1 MHFHSKREN
10 TITDNERVTLPNSTI
25 VSPGTRGLDTDTVRW
40 VGIWFDRKL
49 SFRHHVKLKAAS
61 AMRAMGAIQRLAN
74 CESGLSPK
82 AVRQL
87 YNSCVIPI
95 SDFGAE
101 IWWNGQKGYATKLET
116 VQNSALRK
124 ILGAFRTTPIVALQT
139 EAALPPVHVRLQHAQ
154 RRYAIR
160 ILTMPKDHPIRRQCP
175 VTFPPNHWYELDLAP
190 EDKRWR
196 KWNEISPTNKPFCTR
211 LIRILSYLNEWIE
224 DGSEVEQ
231 YSLEDCPPWAET
243 LVQTRISHKTKEA
256 EAKAHVKQAALL
268 SQRTRNLLTYT
279 DGSMLADNVGAGV
292 YISPGSNQ
300 PAIENTY
307 PLGTQMEVYDA
318 ELYGIRQAAEH
329 ALKFCRRTRKRRDI
343 WIFTDNQAA
352 VMRVATLKPGPG
364 QEIAIAVSNA
374 SHILKE
380 LNHST
385 ITVQWVPG
393 HTNIPG
399 NEAADR
405 LAKEATKQKSRT
417 ATKTSLA
424 YLKRMARLRMREEWR
439 RWWDT
444 TEQKGHE
451 YFGQFRVKPDKIFEM
466 DNRSLIST
474 VTQLRTGHGYFNSY
488 LQRIP
493 TSQIEDRGCS
503 CNGAPPQTPAHLI
516 LRCPRYKAAR
526 ALMRQETSRIPKLR
540 IDLLLYTNMGA
551 NAMAQYIRRTGVATR
566 QWMLGTRSPTD
577 NTVEKR
583 VGWGT
588 LGQPHNEHHSTD
600 SSGESEDEI
609 E

>member
-1 MHFHSKREN
+1 
-10 TITDNERVTLPNSTI
+10 
-25 VSPGTRGLDTDTVRW
+25 
-40 VGIWFDRKL
+40 
-49 SFRHHVKLKAAS
+49 
-61 AMRAMGAIQRLAN
+61 
-74 CESGLSPK
+74 
-82 AVRQL
+82 
-87 YNSCVIPI
+87 
-95 SDFGAE
+95 
-101 IWWNGQKGYATKLET
+101 
-116 VQNSALRK
+116 
-124 ILGAFRTTPIVALQT
+124 
-139 EAALPPVHVRLQHAQ
+139 
-154 RRYAIR
+154 
-160 ILTMPKDHPIRRQCP
+160 
-175 VTFPPNHWYELDLAP
+175 
-190 EDKRWR
+190 
-196 KWNEISPTNKPFCTR
+196 
-211 LIRILSYLNEWIE
+211 
-224 DGSEVEQ
+224 
-231 YSLEDCPPWAET
+231 
-243 LVQTRISHKTKEA
+243 
-256 EAKAHVKQAALL
+256 
-268 SQRTRNLLTYT
+268 
-279 DGSMLADNVGAGV
+279 
-292 YISPGSNQ
+292 
-300 PAIENTY
+300 
-307 PLGTQMEVYDA
+307 
-318 ELYGIRQAAEH
+318 
-329 ALKFCRRTRKRRDI
+329 
-343 WIFTDNQAA
+343 
-352 VMRVATLKPGPG
+352 MRVATLKPGPG

-516 LRCPRYKAAR
+516 LRCPRYTAAR